1 MSIYKFL
8 EKGQCWAVKEIR
20 SAGGMV
26 VKEIRSAG
34 GLLAVIGLAGAL
46 VVGMG
51 GCRSTKK
58 IQKVIAT
65 PAPRP
70 DTVSGAK
77 RSDEPVRDLHAD
89 SVAVIRKTVAG
100 LSRNRID
107 FQTFSGKIHVHFQS
121 SDGKDYELT
130 AFVRIRKDS
139 IIWLSIVGS
148 LGPVSKEV
156 IRALITPDS
165 VKVRDNRE
173 KVVRMRSVSYLQE
186 QAHLPV
192 DFKALQD
199 LLIGN
204 PIFLDT
210 TRVLYYRT
218 ETKGISLF
226 TVGAEFSNF
235 LTLNPDMTMKHS
247 KVDDVDP
254 LRART
259 CDLTYGDYDYS
270 GVVPFSAYRKI
281 SVEEKSKVDIEMGY
295 KQYKFNE
302 VLSLPWS
309 IPKNYKYR

>member
-1 MSIYKFL
+1 MKGTSIMAL
-8 EKGQCWAVKEIR
+8 IVI
-20 SAGGMV
+20 AGV
-26 VKEIRSAG
+26 
-34 GLLAVIGLAGAL
+34 LAGA
-46 VVGMG
+46 MA

-65 PAPRP
+65 PAVKP
-70 DTVSGAK
+70 DTTGAAQ
-77 RSDEPVRDLHAD
+77 RAVEPVRDLHAD
-89 SVAVIRKTVAG
+89 SLAVISKTLFG

-121 SDGKDYELT
+121 SDGKDYEVT

-139 IIWLSIVGS
+139 LIWLSIVGS

-156 IRALITPDS
+156 IRAIITPDS

-173 KVVRMRSVSYLQE
+173 KAVRLRSVSYLRE
-186 QAHLPV
+186 QVHLPI

-204 PIFLDT
+204 PIFFDT
-210 TRVLYYRT
+210 TRVIYYRT
-218 ETKGISLF
+218 ETKGLSLF
-226 TVGAEFSNF
+226 CAGTEFSNF

-247 KVDDVDP
+247 KIDDVDP

-259 CDLTYGDYDYS
+259 CDLTYGDYDFS

-281 SVEEKSKVDIEMGY
+281 SVEEKSKVDIELGY

>member
-1 MSIYKFL
+1 MNGIKIL
-8 EKGQCWAVKEIR
+8 
-20 SAGGMV
+20 AGIV
-26 VKEIRSAG
+26 LAG
-34 GLLAVIGLAGAL
+34 VLAGAI
-46 VVGMG
+46 GS
-51 GCRSTKK
+51 CRSTKT
-58 IQKVIAT
+58 IRKVIAT

-70 DTVSGAK
+70 DTVGAAK
-77 RSDEPVRDLHAD
+77 RAIEPVRDLHAD
-89 SVAVIRKTVAG
+89 SIAMIHSTING
-100 LSRNRID
+100 LYRNHVD
-107 FQTFSGKIHVHFQS
+107 FQSFSGKIHVHFQS
-121 SDGKDYELT
+121 SDGKDYEVT
-130 AFVRIRKDS
+130 AFVRIKKDS
-139 IIWLSIVGS
+139 LIWLSIVGS

-156 IRALITPDS
+156 IRAMITPDS

-173 KVVRMRSVSYLQE
+173 KVIRMRSVSYLQE
-186 QAHLPV
+186 QVHLPV

-210 TRVLYYRT
+210 SRVLYYRT

-226 TVGAEFSNF
+226 SAGAEFSNF
-235 LTLNPDMTMKHS
+235 LTLNPDLTMKHS

-281 SVEEKSKVDIEMGY
+281 SVEEKSKVDIELGY

-302 VLSLPWS
+302 PLSYPWQV
-309 IPKNYKYR
+309 PKNFKYR

>member
-1 MSIYKFL
+1 M
-8 EKGQCWAVKEIR
+8 KGTKILGLIVLVGLI
-20 SAGGMV
+20 AG
-26 VKEIRSAG
+26 
-34 GLLAVIGLAGAL
+34 L
-46 VVGMG
+46 VGS
-51 GCRSTKK
+51 CRSTKK

-65 PAPRP
+65 PAPHP
-70 DTVSGAK
+70 DTVGAAK
-77 RSDEPVRDLHAD
+77 RAAEPVRDLHAD
-89 SVAVIRKTVAG
+89 SMAVIRTTVAG
-100 LSRNRID
+100 LYRNRVD

-139 IIWLSIVGS
+139 VIWISIVGS
-148 LGPVSKEV
+148 LGPVTKEV

-173 KVVRMRSVSYLQE
+173 RVIRVRSVSYLQD

-210 TRVLYYRT
+210 TKVLYYRT

-226 TVGAEFSNF
+226 SAGVEFSNF
-235 LTLNPDMTMKHS
+235 LTLNPDLTMKHS
-247 KVDDVDP
+247 KVDDVNP
-254 LRART
+254 LSART

-270 GVVPFSAYRKI
+270 GVVPFSTYRKV
-281 SVEEKSKVDIEMGY
+281 SVEEKSKVDIEMSY

-302 VLSLPWS
+302 VLSLPWTV
-309 IPKNYKYR
+309 PKNYKYR